1 LINGLW
7 PLGPLLAAFSVAVR
21 SASLVIMEP
30 GPVPESHDPTQ
41 FILWLNNSME
51 SRRLSQAEL
60 ARAVGVGDAQVSR
73 WRRGQVVPTVHSLQR
88 LADTFGVPRAMLDS
102 LAGYPS
108 SEVVEDTSGDAD
120 DLARRAEVMA
130 YQAWF
135 GEQLERQVPRE
146 LWRVYADG
154 CAALAEAL
162 GGSFRATL
170 HNAEAIT
177 PMPIG
182 AEHDDDIPKRGF
194 GFRP

>member
-1 LINGLW
+1 
-7 PLGPLLAAFSVAVR
+7 
-21 SASLVIMEP
+21 M
-30 GPVPESHDPTQ
+30 PESHDPTQ
-41 FILWLNNSME
+41 FIRWLNNSME

-108 SEVVEDTSGDAD
+108 SEAAEDTSSNAD
-120 DLARRAEVMA
+120 ELAQRAEIMA
-130 YQAWF
+130 YQTWF
-135 GEQLERQVPRE
+135 GERLERQVPRE

-162 GGSFRATL
+162 GGVYRTALHEAEVIMPATTGT
-170 HNAEAIT
+170 EQ
-177 PMPIG
+177 
-182 AEHDDDIPKRGF
+182 HDEDIPKRGF
-194 GFRP
+194 GFRR

>member
-1 LINGLW
+1 
-7 PLGPLLAAFSVAVR
+7 
-21 SASLVIMEP
+21 M
-30 GPVPESHDPTQ
+30 PESHDPTQ
-41 FILWLNNSME
+41 FIRWLNNSME

-108 SEVVEDTSGDAD
+108 PDAAEDTD
-120 DLARRAEVMA
+120 DLARRAEIMA
-130 YQAWF
+130 YQTWF

-170 HNAEAIT
+170 HNAELIT
-177 PMPIG
+177 PATTG
-182 AEHDDDIPKRGF
+182 TEHDDAHTRRGF

>member
-1 LINGLW
+1 MSDL
-7 PLGPLLAAFSVAVR
+7 R
-21 SASLVIMEP
+21 
-30 GPVPESHDPTQ
+30 DPNRFT
-41 FILWLNNSME
+41 LWLNNSME
-51 SRRLSQAEL
+51 SRRLSQADL

-88 LADTFGVPRAMLDS
+88 IADTFGVPRAMLDS

-108 SEVVEDTSGDAD
+108 GARDEPTGEPD
-120 DLARRAEVMA
+120 DLARRAEIRA

-146 LWRVYADG
+146 LWRVYAEG

-162 GGSFRATL
+162 GGTFRATL
-170 HNAEAIT
+170 EQAREVPPGVGRESEADG
-177 PMPIG
+177 PHPR
-182 AEHDDDIPKRGF
+182 RGI

>member
-1 LINGLW
+1 MSDL
-7 PLGPLLAAFSVAVR
+7 R
-21 SASLVIMEP
+21 
-30 GPVPESHDPTQ
+30 DPNRFT
-41 FILWLNNSME
+41 LWLNNSME
-51 SRRLSQAEL
+51 SRRLSQADL

-88 LADTFGVPRAMLDS
+88 IADTFGVPRAMLDS

-108 SEVVEDTSGDAD
+108 GTRDEPTGEPD
-120 DLARRAEVMA
+120 DLARRAEIRA

-146 LWRVYADG
+146 LWRVYAEG

-162 GGSFRATL
+162 GGAFRATL
-170 HNAEAIT
+170 EQAGEVAPHAGRESEVDG
-177 PMPIG
+177 PHPR
-182 AEHDDDIPKRGF
+182 RGI